1 MEKFKDVFYNW
12 IDKKVNTQIVMIDK
26 ICEELDLDPKEW
38 FNVFF
43 KRDLGCYT
51 GTEFL
56 NEMLPNFIY
65 YISREFEKPLY
76 KYCQPKGYNIYKEP
90 YLSLDLNLRY
100 NLETGFLIKKQNKK
114 EFKELMSTLKLN
126 QKLDLMKNKL
136 FSHIVLQ
143 TNLKIFSKNDIRVL
157 KLKKLNYE
165 SDDRA
170 IERVV

>member
-38 FNVFF
+38 FNVF
-43 KRDLGCYT
+43 
-51 GTEFL
+51 
-56 NEMLPNFIY
+56 
-65 YISREFEKPLY
+65 
-76 KYCQPKGYNIYKEP
+76 
-90 YLSLDLNLRY
+90 
-100 NLETGFLIKKQNKK
+100 
-114 EFKELMSTLKLN
+114 LKLN
-126 QKLDLMKNKL
+126 QKLDLMENKL

-143 TNLKIFSKNDIRVL
+143 TNLKIYSKNDIRVL

-165 SDDRA
+165 PDDRA